1 MEEVMS
7 NELRADHARPKKAA
21 DRLCRVDIRL
31 TIAERK
37 KLERNAKATRRTIT
51 SVLVELIEKLK

>member
-1 MEEVMS
+1 MDEAS
-7 NELRADHARPKKAA
+7 KAKPKKAV
-21 DRLCRVDIRL
+21 DRPCRLDIRL

-37 KLERNAKATRRTIT
+37 KLERKAKATRRTIT